1 MQLIERVTHSLSP
14 AVKQTWLLRAFGL
27 TNIPLLLFCTPS
39 VVEFNDRVCVVR
51 IPLNWRT
58 RNHLGSLYFG
68 ALAVGADCAGG
79 IAASQYIR
87 STGEPVSFIFGDF
100 KAEFLKR
107 PQSDTLF
114 RCEDGLSMRKLVD
127 EAIETKE
134 RVHGTVHVVATSPKA
149 SGNEPVARFALTV
162 SLKWKARAVPGAAA

>member
-1 MQLIERVTHSLSP
+1 MSP
-14 AVKQTWLLRAFGL
+14 ELKQTWLLRAFGL
-27 TNIPLLLFCTPS
+27 TKIPLLLFCTPS
-39 VVEFNDRVCVVR
+39 VVEWTDEVCVVR

-79 IAASQYIR
+79 FAASRYIH
-87 STGEPVSFIFGDF
+87 STGEPVSLIFSDF
-100 KAEFLKR
+100 KADFIKR

-114 RCEDGLSMRKLVD
+114 RCEDGLIMRKLVD
-127 EAIETKE
+127 EAIEKKE

-149 SGNEPVARFALTV
+149 SGNDPVARFALTV
-162 SLKWKARAVPGAAA
+162 SLKLKIRAVAGAAT